1 MRQFNQLTP
10 MTKFPRTEWKG
21 FAGDGCGGEEKI
33 MNCPATKGNI
43 RSFIKPHKF
52 TISRESLCDSHREE
66 GISES
71 LGKVSSSMGG
81 KGRSSRE
88 ETEEDL
94 MLKNE
99 S

>member
-1 MRQFNQLTP
+1 MRQLNQLTP
-10 MTKFPRTEWKG
+10 MTKLPRTEWKG
-21 FAGDGCGGEEKI
+21 FTGDSCGGEEKI

-43 RSFIKPHKF
+43 PSFIKPHKF
-52 TISRESLCDSHREE
+52 TISRESRCDSHKEE
-66 GISES
+66 GISEL

-88 ETEEDL
+88 ETEENV